1 MLLFLFRAS
10 GRVSVCVTY
19 VNVEQICQTQNT
31 FIVYMYVRCM
41 YIYAFIFNADAFFM
55 AVFPRKK
62 NIQNQKNKT
71 KRTHTIFSSQ
81 GRHRHCIKININKRK
96 LHFNFC
102 HTKNLKSEIR
112 NRQTN
117 LLKRFMREQSVI

>member
-31 FIVYMYVRCM
+31 FIVYMYERYM
-41 YIYAFIFNADAFFM
+41 YAFIFNADAFFM

-62 NIQNQKNKT
+62 NKRNQKNKA
-71 KRTHTIFSSQ
+71 KRTHTTFSSQ
-81 GRHRHCIKININKRK
+81 GRHRHRIKININKRK

-117 LLKRFMREQSVI
+117 LLKRSMREQCVI

>member
-1 MLLFLFRAS
+1 MLMLFYGCFS
-10 GRVSVCVTY
+10 T
-19 VNVEQICQTQNT
+19 E
-31 FIVYMYVRCM
+31 
-41 YIYAFIFNADAFFM
+41 
-55 AVFPRKK
+55 KK

-71 KRTHTIFSSQ
+71 KRTHTTFSSQ
-81 GRHRHCIKININKRK
+81 GRHRHRIKININKRK

-117 LLKRFMREQSVI
+117 LLKCSMREQSVI